1 MHGSRL
7 LVHEMIHMWKGK
19 YAFSYSEDNWGY
31 SDDLSGFEEIAE
43 GLAYEIL
50 HDFVEAYPYDENTRL
65 ILEGGPWWNW
75 SSGSA
80 NFDIIKHQKH
90 TGGGTFLR
98 ARLSLRMIVTA

>member
-1 MHGSRL
+1 MDNESPTPGLPWIKEGQFPWMMHGSRL

-50 HDFVEAYPYDENTRL
+50 HDYRG
-65 ILEGGPWWNW
+65 I
-75 SSGSA
+75 S
-80 NFDIIKHQKH
+80 I
-90 TGGGTFLR
+90 
-98 ARLSLRMIVTA
+98 